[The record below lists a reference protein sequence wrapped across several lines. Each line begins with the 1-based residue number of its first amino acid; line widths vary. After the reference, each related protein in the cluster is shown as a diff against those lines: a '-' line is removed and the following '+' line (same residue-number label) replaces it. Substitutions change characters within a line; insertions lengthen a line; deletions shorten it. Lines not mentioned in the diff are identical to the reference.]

1 MANDNK
7 QATKSK
13 LDLTAIA
20 DQFKTLD
27 RSQPANWPL
36 YPRLLLYI
44 AVAIAVLAAGWF
56 LYLNTVEESLKSAIT
71 QEATLKDS
79 YLDKYSQAVNLDAL
93 EEQRKQ
99 VQRYVTQLE
108 KQLPNKAEMDA
119 LLSDINQ
126 AGLGR
131 GLQFDLFKPGVVVAK
146 QYYAEL
152 PIDVKVNGKYHDIGQ
167 FAADI
172 ASLSRIV
179 TLNNIAITPEK
190 DGSLGLSST
199 VKTFRYLDPDE
210 AKSAPKTEAKN

>member
-1 MANDNK
+1 MSNDSSPSLAKKMDLGHIAN
-7 QATKSK
+7 
-13 LDLTAIA
+13 
-20 DQFKTLD
+20 QFKSLD
-27 RSQPANWPL
+27 RAQPANWPI
-36 YPRLLLYI
+36 YPQLLLYV
-44 AVAIAVLAAGWF
+44 AVAVAVAAAGWF
-56 LYLNTVEESLKSAIT
+56 LYLKTVDEDLIAAVAQEEALKT
-71 QEATLKDS
+71 S
-79 YLDKYSQAVNLDAL
+79 YLDKYAQAVNLDAL

-131 GLQFDLFKPGVVVAK
+131 GLQFDLFKPGTVVAN

-152 PIDVKVNGKYHDIGQ
+152 PIDVKVSGRYHDIGQ

-172 ASLSRIV
+172 AALSRIV
-179 TLNNIAITPEK
+179 TLNNIALSPEK
-190 DGSLGLSST
+190 DGSLSLSTT

-210 AKSAPKTEAKN
+210 VKPQPHP

>member
-1 MANDNK
+1 MSNDSPPSLAKKMDLSHIAN
-7 QATKSK
+7 
-13 LDLTAIA
+13 
-20 DQFKTLD
+20 QFKSLD
-27 RSQPANWPL
+27 RSQPANWPI
-36 YPRLLLYI
+36 YPQLLLYVTV
-44 AVAIAVLAAGWF
+44 AVAVAAAGWF
-56 LYLNTVEESLKSAIT
+56 LYLKTVDEDLIAAVAQEE
-71 QEATLKDS
+71 TLKTS
-79 YLDKYSQAVNLDAL
+79 YLDKYAQAVNLDAL

-131 GLQFDLFKPGVVVAK
+131 GLQFDLFKPGTVVAK

-152 PIDVKVNGKYHDIGQ
+152 PIDVKVSGRYHDIGQ

-179 TLNNIAITPEK
+179 TLNNITLSPEK
-190 DGSLGLSST
+190 DGSLSLSTT

-210 AKSAPKTEAKN
+210 VKPQPHP

>member
-1 MANDNK
+1 MSNDSPPSLAKKMNLNHIAN
-7 QATKSK
+7 
-13 LDLTAIA
+13 
-20 DQFKTLD
+20 QFKSLD
-27 RSQPANWPL
+27 RSQPANWPI
-36 YPRLLLYI
+36 YPQLLLYVTV
-44 AVAIAVLAAGWF
+44 AVAVAAAGWF
-56 LYLNTVEESLKSAIT
+56 LYLKTVDEDLIAAVAQEE
-71 QEATLKDS
+71 TLKAS
-79 YLDKYSQAVNLDAL
+79 YLDKYAQAVNLDAL

-131 GLQFDLFKPGVVVAK
+131 GLQFDLFKPGTVVAK

-152 PIDVKVNGKYHDIGQ
+152 PIDVKVSGRYHDIGQ

-179 TLNNIAITPEK
+179 TLNNITLSPEK
-190 DGSLGLSST
+190 DGSLSLSTT

-210 AKSAPKTEAKN
+210 VKPQPHP

>member
-1 MANDNK
+1 MSNDTTSSLAKKMDISQIAN
-7 QATKSK
+7 
-13 LDLTAIA
+13 
-20 DQFKTLD
+20 QFKSLD
-27 RSQPANWPL
+27 RSQPASWPI
-36 YPRLLLYI
+36 YPQLLLYA
-44 AVAIAVLAAGWF
+44 AVALGVVVAGWF
-56 LYLNTVEESLKSAIT
+56 LYLKTVDEDWVAAVAKEE
-71 QEATLKDS
+71 TLKTS
-79 YLDKYSQAVNLDAL
+79 YLDKYAQAVNLDAL

-108 KQLPNKAEMDA
+108 KQLPSKAEMDA

-131 GLQFDLFKPGVVVAK
+131 GLQFDLFKPGAIVAK

-152 PIDVKVNGKYHDIGQ
+152 PIDVKVAGKYHDIGQ

-179 TLNNIAITPEK
+179 TLNNITLTPEK
-190 DGSLGLSST
+190 DGALSLSTT

-210 AKSAPKTEAKN
+210 IQNKPQK